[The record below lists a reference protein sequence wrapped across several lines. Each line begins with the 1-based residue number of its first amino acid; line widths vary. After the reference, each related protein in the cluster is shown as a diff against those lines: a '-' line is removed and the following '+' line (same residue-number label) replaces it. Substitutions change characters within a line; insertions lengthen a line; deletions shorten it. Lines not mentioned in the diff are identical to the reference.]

1 MTTTT
6 LSPTAPTREPSGLGL
21 ALADAMTMTWRNL
34 RAMSR
39 VPAVIVFSTIQPL
52 IFVLTFRYV
61 FGGAVNV
68 GPIEYV
74 DFLMPGIF
82 VQTVAFGAMN
92 TAIGLSEDLAR
103 GLVERF
109 RSLPMARSA
118 VLAGRT
124 CADVVRNLFVVLL
137 MIAVGFLVGF
147 DIYAGW
153 AAFAFA
159 VVLLLAFGFAMSWV
173 FALVALSV
181 PNAEAAQA
189 ASFPILAVL
198 VFASNAFVPVETM
211 PGWLQAYNEVNPV
224 SLVCNAVRKLCLG
237 DQIPGSTLEAVLK
250 AIACIAGILAVFGP
264 LAVARYRRAL

>member
-1 MTTTT
+1 MTATT
-6 LSPTAPTREPSGLGL
+6 LSPTAPVKPPSGLRL
-21 ALADAMTMTWRNL
+21 AATDALTMTWRNL
-34 RAMSR
+34 RGMTR
-39 VPAVIVFSTIQPL
+39 VPEVIVFSTIQPI

-61 FGGAVNV
+61 FGGAVNT

-82 VQTVAFGAMN
+82 VQTVAFGAIN
-92 TAIGLSEDLAR
+92 TAIGLSEDLSK
-103 GLVERF
+103 GLIERF

-118 VLAGRT
+118 VLTGRT
-124 CADVVRNLFVVLL
+124 FADIVRNLLVVLL
-137 MIAVGFLVGF
+137 MIVVGFLVGF
-147 DIYAGW
+147 DIYTGW
-153 AAFAFA
+153 GAFAFA
-159 VVLLLAFGFAMSWV
+159 VLLLLAFGFALSWV

-224 SLVCNAVRKLCLG
+224 SIVVTAVRALCLG
-237 DQIPGSTLEAVLK
+237 GETMEPVLK
-250 AIACIAGILAVFGP
+250 AIACIVGILAVFGP
-264 LAVARYRRAL
+264 LAVAKYRRAV

>member
-1 MTTTT
+1 MTTAVLT
-6 LSPTAPTREPSGLGL
+6 PTAPVKPPSSLRL
-21 ALADAMTMTWRNL
+21 AVSDAITMTWRNL
-34 RAMSR
+34 RAMTR
-39 VPAVIVFSTIQPL
+39 VPEVIVFSTIQPI

-61 FGGAVNV
+61 FGGAVNT
-68 GPIEYV
+68 GPVEYV

-92 TAIGLSEDLAR
+92 TGVGLSEDLAK

-124 CADVVRNLFVVLL
+124 SADVVRNLLVVAL
-137 MIAVGFLVGF
+137 MIVVGFLVGF
-147 DIYAGW
+147 DIYGGW
-153 AAFAFA
+153 VAFGFA
-159 VVLLLAFGFAMSWV
+159 VLLLLAFGFAMSWV

-198 VFASNAFVPVETM
+198 VFASDAFVPVESM

-224 SLVCNAVRKLCLG
+224 SIVVNAVRKLCLG
-237 DQIPGSTLEAVLK
+237 DQISGDTLALVLK
-250 AIACIAGILAVFGP
+250 ALACIAGLLVVFVP
-264 LAVARYRRAL
+264 LAVAKYRRAV